1 MLAIVV
7 MKEHH
12 SWEGILQVCTVPSG
26 STKNGPQEG
35 GFQTRSSSELLS
47 LVSKVY
53 DIFSNRVLPSAARG
67 TRMSAVAWD
76 ISIYCPRATT
86 KIKQSK
92 GTVDAVKIQYMC
104 LFKYGTKS
112 VQTSK
117 AND

>member
-7 MKEHH
+7 MKGHH
-12 SWEGILQVCTVPSG
+12 SWEGIFQVCMVPSG
-26 STKNGPQEG
+26 STKNGPQKG

-53 DIFSNRVLPSAARG
+53 DIFSNSVLPSAARG

-76 ISIYCPRATT
+76 VSIYRPRATT

-92 GTVDAVKIQYMC
+92 DAVKIQYMC
-104 LFKYGTKS
+104 LFK
-112 VQTSK
+112 
-117 AND
+117 